1 MTWAHHLLAVAS
13 YLLYRQKSD
22 VNLTPCKKET
32 LRTWKFDID
41 AMLTFV
47 QFLLSSPITLASNFK
62 KNGRKW
68 ILMSHPS
75 AATVTFITFAQ
86 LLLYPDMSTSIRR
99 GFNRWIPVLNYTWHD
114 FCNSYVLSF
123 SWTPPFS
130 SSSKSHL
137 YHYHHYLFSYTVWRV
152 W

>member
-1 MTWAHHLLAVAS
+1 MS
-13 YLLYRQKSD
+13 S
-22 VNLTPCKKET
+22 
-32 LRTWKFDID
+32 
-41 AMLTFV
+41 
-47 QFLLSSPITLASNFK
+47 SSPGCSFIFAVQTKKWCESNSMQERNFKNLKIWYWCYVDICPISALQWPKITLASNFK

-86 LLLYPDMSTSIRR
+86 LLLYPDMSTGIRR

-114 FCNSYVLSF
+114 FCNSYVLCF

-137 YHYHHYLFSYTVWRV
+137 YDYHHYLFSYTVWRV